1 MRETQF
7 IQQNEA
13 KWREFEEELQD
24 GNATKDAEKLS
35 EMYIQ
40 IMDDLSHAHTFY
52 PSRSVRLYLN
62 GLAQLITSYL
72 HKRRTANFQ
81 RITVFFTDE
90 LPLVVYE
97 SRRIF
102 WLATL
107 LFLLA
112 TFIGYFSSMMDEK
125 FPVYMLGEGYVEM
138 TRENIESGD
147 PMAVYKQT
155 GMVDMTLGIM
165 LNNLYVTF
173 RYFILGIFAG
183 IGSAASM
190 MFEGVRIGAFL
201 QFFSRSGL
209 FAEANLTIWMHGTL
223 EIAAIIIGTAA
234 GMVMGSG
241 WLFPGTLT
249 RLQSFQLSARR
260 GIKIMMGVVVMLI
273 LAAIIEG
280 CLTRFTEAGTPFRA
294 TFIGFWLIAIVTYYG
309 WYPFY
314 KAKQGTNKN
323 IKEYELPP
331 DARFSINYFEIKTAG
346 VLFAETFWLMK
357 THLSRLMK
365 VSFLGAIIY
374 CSLVY
379 TIFNN
384 VSYDR
389 PFHQVFYLGTYFLNQ
404 HEAIAEFFINS
415 NIKYLFIYNSFVF
428 STLAFLTYRILYRDE
443 PQSKPKSMAQ
453 WFIAWLQMVIVQLP
467 MFWLCSQHESWL
479 FLISFFALPFFSL
492 MMMLIM
498 RDGFNVFSAIRH
510 TFWLLG
516 SGFGKAIGLNI
527 LMALITWLFYGLV
540 TSSIFWLYFRII
552 GWNFKLTEENID
564 AFSSISL
571 AFIAVFGLFLL
582 MQVIYFSMG
591 LLYYALLEVNEAKS
605 LVERIQ
611 KIGMGRK
618 IRGMSRE

>member
-7 IQQNEA
+7 IKQNEA
-13 KWREFEEELQD
+13 KWREFEEALSEK
-24 GNATKDAEKLS
+24 NAEKDAEKLS

-40 IMDDLSHAHTFY
+40 IMDDLSYARTFY

-62 GLAQLITSYL
+62 GLAQVITSSL
-72 HKRRTANFQ
+72 HKRRTANFW
-81 RITVFFTDE
+81 RITDFFTEE

-102 WLATL
+102 GLATF

-112 TFIGYFSSMMDEK
+112 AFMGYFSSMMDEK
-125 FPVYMLGEGYVEM
+125 FPASMLGESYIEM
-138 TRENIESGD
+138 SRENIESGD

-155 GMVDMTLGIM
+155 GMADMTLGIM

-173 RYFILGIFAG
+173 RYFILGILAG

-260 GIKIMMGVVVMLI
+260 GIKIMMGVVVMLF

-294 TFIGFWLIAIVTYYG
+294 TFIGFWLFAILTYYG
-309 WYPFY
+309 WYPYY
-314 KAKQGTNKN
+314 KHKNSTRTNL
-323 IKEYELPP
+323 KEYELPP
-331 DARFSINYFEIKTAG
+331 DTRFSIKYFEIKTAG
-346 VLFAETFWLMK
+346 EIFTETFWLLK
-357 THLSRLMK
+357 THLSRLLR
-365 VSFLGAIIY
+365 VSFLGAIVY
-374 CSLVY
+374 CLLVY
-379 TIFNN
+379 TIFND
-384 VSYDR
+384 VPFDK
-389 PFHQVFYLGTYFLNQ
+389 PFHKVFYLGTYFLNQ
-404 HEAIAEFFINS
+404 HEAIREFFINS
-415 NIKYLFIYNSFVF
+415 NIKYLPLFNALFF
-428 STLAFLTYRILYRDE
+428 ATLAFFTFRLLYRDE
-443 PQSKPKSMAQ
+443 PKSAPKSLAQ
-453 WFIAWLQMVIVQLP
+453 SFVAWLQMVVVQLP
-467 MFWLCSQHESWL
+467 MFWLCAQGEGWL
-479 FLISFFALPFFSL
+479 LLISFFGLPFFAL
-492 MMMLIM
+492 MMMLIF
-498 RDGFNVFSAIRH
+498 RDGFNVFTAIRH

-516 SGFGKAIGLNI
+516 SGFGKSVGLNL
-527 LMALITWLFYGLV
+527 LMTLIGWLFYGLI
-540 TSSIFWLYFRII
+540 TSSIFWLYFRIV
-552 GWNFKLTEENID
+552 GWNFQLNESNID
-564 AFSSISL
+564 AFSGISL
-571 AFIAVFGLFLL
+571 AFMAIFSLSLL
-582 MQVIYFSMG
+582 MQILYFAMG

-605 LVERIQ
+605 LVERVQ
-611 KIGMGRK
+611 KIGTGRK